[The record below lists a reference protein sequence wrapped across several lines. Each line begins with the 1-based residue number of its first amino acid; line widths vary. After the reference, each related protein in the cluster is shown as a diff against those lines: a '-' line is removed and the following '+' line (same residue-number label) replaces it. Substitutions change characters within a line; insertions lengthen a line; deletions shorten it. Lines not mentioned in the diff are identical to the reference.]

1 MAHGPQFVN
10 YSRPTDLKR
19 WFGTYHITKKYFP
32 IFKEKY
38 TIKGKWKQG
47 YKTVY
52 TVKSKYLEKKCVW
65 EVSGGMCMYGHACKH
80 IYSCVR
86 TKAITLKMLTAE
98 GQDRQGK
105 RLRGINYYAKNN

>member
-1 MAHGPQFVN
+1 MGQFVN

-65 EVSGGMCMYGHACKH
+65 EVSGWYVHVWACMQTYLLLCKDQSNY
-80 IYSCVR
+80 IKNVNSR
-86 TKAITLKMLTAE
+86 

-105 RLRGINYYAKNN
+105 RLRGINHYAKNN